1 MSALAGPYWMDIV
14 TLILDTCLQA
24 VVHHAKVSFYLVL
37 HWANFDSLGQ
47 LVADLVSCTI
57 LPAGPCLRVVEG
69 DGTVVDREL
78 SDALIHDVRVRGSRI
93 IPAPTGPR
101 RFQN

>member
-1 MSALAGPYWMDIV
+1 
-14 TLILDTCLQA
+14 
-24 VVHHAKVSFYLVL
+24 
-37 HWANFDSLGQ
+37 
-47 LVADLVSCTI
+47 
-57 LPAGPCLRVVEG
+57 VVEG